1 MLAAKAQELDRT
13 IRKLSAMRDGLR
25 HAAACPRAEPH
36 GMPDV
41 PPAAASRGVWRH
53 SHAQEKHSLKTIA
66 QGARMKLVEALPD
79 LVLDMESPLLQL
91 GRGDLVQQLK
101 EALLRRWTYDDFS
114 DTTYLYLS
122 AEPVE
127 RMQVE
132 RLSLYDEVGVNLD
145 ADEHGRLCGIEVLD
159 GKRIATQLQQ

>member
-1 MLAAKAQELDRT
+1 LFGALRVSE
-13 IRKLSAMRDGLR
+13 RKLAD
-25 HAAACPRAEPH
+25 
-36 GMPDV
+36 
-41 PPAAASRGVWRH
+41 
-53 SHAQEKHSLKTIA
+53 
-66 QGARMKLVEALPD
+66 ALPE

-101 EALLRRWTYDDFS
+101 EVLLQRWTYDDFS

-159 GKRIATQLQQ
+159 GKRVSSQLDK

>member
-1 MLAAKAQELDRT
+1 MARLKLA
-13 IRKLSAMRDGLR
+13 
-25 HAAACPRAEPH
+25 
-36 GMPDV
+36 
-41 PPAAASRGVWRH
+41 
-53 SHAQEKHSLKTIA
+53 
-66 QGARMKLVEALPD
+66 EALPD
-79 LVLDMESPLLQL
+79 LVLDLESPLLQL

-101 EALLRRWTYDDFS
+101 EAVLQRWNYDDFS

-159 GKRIATQLQQ
+159 GKRVVSQLER

>member
-1 MLAAKAQELDRT
+1 
-13 IRKLSAMRDGLR
+13 
-25 HAAACPRAEPH
+25 
-36 GMPDV
+36 
-41 PPAAASRGVWRH
+41 
-53 SHAQEKHSLKTIA
+53 
-66 QGARMKLVEALPD
+66 MKLVEALPD
-79 LVLDMESPLLQL
+79 LVSDMESPLLQL

-101 EALLRRWTYDDFS
+101 EAVLQRWNYDDFA

-127 RMQVE
+127 RVQVE

-159 GKRIATQLQQ
+159 GKRVVSQLER

>member
-1 MLAAKAQELDRT
+1 
-13 IRKLSAMRDGLR
+13 
-25 HAAACPRAEPH
+25 
-36 GMPDV
+36 
-41 PPAAASRGVWRH
+41 
-53 SHAQEKHSLKTIA
+53 
-66 QGARMKLVEALPD
+66 MKLVEALPD
-79 LVLDMESPLLQL
+79 LVSDMENPLLQL

-132 RLSLYDEVGVNLD
+132 RLSLYDEVGVNLY

>member
-1 MLAAKAQELDRT
+1 
-13 IRKLSAMRDGLR
+13 
-25 HAAACPRAEPH
+25 
-36 GMPDV
+36 
-41 PPAAASRGVWRH
+41 
-53 SHAQEKHSLKTIA
+53 
-66 QGARMKLVEALPD
+66 MKLVEALPD
-79 LVLDMESPLLQL
+79 LVSDMENPLLQL

-132 RLSLYDEVGVNLD
+132 RLSLYDEVCVNLD